1 MSTHI
6 CKTCGALYIRLYAL
20 FMLPSKWSGSEAF
33 SLDKCQLHA
42 EMSQSSSSFLSWTSQ
57 ASVNDCPIVVDC
69 FFYLPSHEC
78 ICLFTSHSHFYWYSC
93 SRCNDTYPHPPSRP
107 DSWFICSHGT
117 VLLVTDWFS
126 GRFVP
131 THPQP
136 KALLCNHTKYVGN
149 PFYFH
154 T

>member
-1 MSTHI
+1 MEHCTFACMLCLCCRANEAAVKLLVWISVSYMLRCRSPPPASSAEHH
-6 CKTCGALYIRLYAL
+6 RLL
-20 FMLPSKWSGSEAF
+20 WMTVPLLW
-33 SLDKCQLHA
+33 
-42 EMSQSSSSFLSWTSQ
+42 
-57 ASVNDCPIVVDC
+57 IV